1 MKIKSIKKHI
11 IIVTLTIVLIPVLIL
26 GIFCCT
32 SNQYSATNLATDS
45 VAQSAYLAA
54 QRVQWEMD
62 SFIVI
67 TKETGCNAELA
78 DPGTS
83 DERKKEL
90 IDIKVKQYGL
100 DRGCTI
106 DQNGMGV
113 NGIDYSDRDYFK
125 NAMNGNTTVTDPM
138 LAKSTG
144 KMAIIIAAP
153 IWENGIAGT
162 KPVGCVYFVPHEEF
176 LNDIVRDLKVS
187 DNSTAFVLNKNGTV
201 IADIDSEVVAAQ
213 QNFITIA
220 EEHKEYADLASAHKK
235 MIAGEQGTE
244 IVKINGQSSFIGY
257 SPINATDGWSIG
269 VCAPSMDFLK
279 PTVIC
284 MIIAIILLLISAV
297 TSVFNSARMGKKV
310 GDPIALCT
318 NRLKLLAEGD
328 FSSPVPEIHTNDE
341 TKVLADATEQL
352 VGDLNSIIGDIG
364 RMLGSMANGDFN
376 VSSGCGDDVYKGDF
390 HVLIESVSEINSKL
404 SNTLSQINTS
414 ADQVSNGSD
423 QVSGGAQSL
432 SQGATEQASSIEE
445 LTTTIHTISDKVSDT
460 ADHCIN
466 GKRLT
471 EESAEYIDEASQCM
485 GKLTEAMRD
494 ISDASNEISRIIRAI
509 EDIAFQTNILALN
522 AAVEAARA
530 GDAGK
535 GFAVVADEVRNLAS
549 KSSDAAQETTVLIER
564 AINAVDNGTG
574 ITEQTARAVS
584 DVAQRSEEVRN
595 IVAEI
600 AEASTVQANMIAQV
614 TQGME
619 QISGVVQNN
628 SATAEESAAASE
640 ELSGQALILKK
651 LISGFKLRK

>member
-11 IIVTLTIVLIPVLIL
+11 IILTLMIVMIPLVML

-32 SNQYSATNLATDS
+32 SNQYSATNLATGS
-45 VAQSAYLAA
+45 VEQSAYLAA
-54 QRVQWEMD
+54 QRVQWELD
-62 SFIVI
+62 SFLII
-67 TKETGCNAELA
+67 AEEAGCNAELA
-78 DPGTS
+78 NANTTDK
-83 DERKKEL
+83 RKQEI
-90 IDIKVKQYGL
+90 IDMKVLQYGM
-100 DRGCTI
+100 DRGCAINKDGIGT
-106 DQNGMGV
+106 

-125 NAMNGNTTVTDPM
+125 NAMNGKTTVTEPM

-153 IWENGIAGT
+153 IWDNGVAG
-162 KPVGCVYFVPHEEF
+162 KKAVGCVYFVPHEEF

-187 DNSTAFVLNKNGTV
+187 ENSTAYVLDKDGTV
-201 IADIDSEVVAAQ
+201 IADIDAEVVVNQ
-213 QNFITIA
+213 QNLIA
-220 EEHKEYADLASAHKK
+220 MAQEYPQYAELAAVQQK
-235 MIAGEQGTE
+235 MIAGEQGAET
-244 IVKINGQSSFIGY
+244 VKVNGQSTIVGYAPIGE
-257 SPINATDGWSIG
+257 SDGWSIG
-269 VCAPSMDFLK
+269 VCAPSSDFLRE
-279 PTVIC
+279 TIIC
-284 MIIAIILLLISAV
+284 IFIAIILVVIAAVISGI
-297 TSVFNSARMGKKV
+297 NSAKMGKKV

-318 NRLKLLAEGD
+318 ERLKLLAEGD
-328 FSSPVPEIHTNDE
+328 LSSPVPEINTADE
-341 TKVLADATEQL
+341 TKVLADATERL
-352 VGDLNSIIGDIG
+352 VGDMNSIIGDIG
-364 RMLGSMANGDFN
+364 RMLDSMANGDFN
-376 VSSGCGDDVYKGDF
+376 VSSACGDGVYKGDF
-390 HVLIESVSEINSKL
+390 HVLIESVTEINRKL
-404 SNTLSQINTS
+404 SHTLSQINTS

-445 LTTTIHTISDKVSDT
+445 LTSTIHTISDKVADT
-460 ADHCIN
+460 TDHCIN

-485 GKLTEAMRD
+485 GRLTEAMQD
-494 ISDASNEISRIIRAI
+494 ISEASNEISRIIKAI

-564 AINAVDNGTG
+564 AISAVENGTG
-574 ITEQTARAVS
+574 ITAQTARAVS
-584 DVAQRSEEVRN
+584 DVAQRSEEVKN

-619 QISGVVQNN
+619 QISGVVQTN

-651 LISGFKLRK
+651 LVGGFKLRK

>member
-1 MKIKSIKKHI
+1 MKIRSIKNHI
-11 IIVTLTIVLIPVLIL
+11 IIVTLMIVLIPLVIL
-26 GIFCCT
+26 GIFCCS
-32 SNQYSATNLATDS
+32 SNQYSATNLAADS
-45 VAQSAYLAA
+45 VEQSAALAA
-54 QRVQWEMD
+54 QRVQWELE
-62 SFIVI
+62 SFIIV
-67 TKETGCNAELA
+67 TEEAGCNAELA
-78 DPGTS
+78 NANTS
-83 DERKKEL
+83 DKRKQE
-90 IDIKVKQYGL
+90 IVDMKVLQYGM
-100 DRGCTI
+100 DRGCAI
-106 DQNGMGV
+106 NSDGMGT
-113 NGIDYSDRDYFK
+113 NGIDYSEREYFK
-125 NAMNGNTTVTDPM
+125 NAMNGKTTVTEPM

-153 IWENGIAGT
+153 IWDNGVAGQ
-162 KPVGCVYFVPHEEF
+162 KAVGCVYFVPHEEF

-187 DNSTAFVLNKNGTV
+187 KNSTAFVLGKTGTV

-213 QNFITIA
+213 QNLIAIA
-220 EEHKEYADLASAHKK
+220 EEQKEYAELAGVHQK
-235 MIAGEQGTE
+235 MIAGEQGVQN
-244 IVKINGQSSFIGY
+244 VKMNGQSSFIGY
-257 SPINATDGWSIG
+257 APIEETDGWSIG
-269 VCAPSMDFLK
+269 VCAPSMDFLRL
-279 PTVIC
+279 TLICIVIT
-284 MIIAIILLLISAV
+284 IVLVVIAAVIS
-297 TSVFNSARMGKKV
+297 TINSANMGKKV

-318 NRLKLLAEGD
+318 DRLKLLAEGD
-328 FSSPVPEIHTNDE
+328 LSSPVPHIDTADE
-341 TKVLADATEQL
+341 TRVLADATEQL
-352 VGDLNSIIGDIG
+352 VGDFNSIIGDIG
-364 RMLGSMANGDFN
+364 RMLDSMANGDFN
-376 VSSGCGDDVYKGDF
+376 VSSACGDGVYKGDF
-390 HVLIESVSEINSKL
+390 HVLIESVSEINRKL
-404 SNTLSQINTS
+404 SHTLSQINTS

-445 LTTTIHTISDKVSDT
+445 LTSTIHTISDKVADT
-460 ADHCIN
+460 TTHCIN

-485 GKLTEAMRD
+485 GKLTDAMQD
-494 ISDASNEISRIIRAI
+494 ITEASNEISRIIKAI

-564 AINAVDNGTG
+564 AISAVQNGTG

-584 DVAQRSEEVRN
+584 DVAQRSEAVKN

-619 QISGVVQNN
+619 QISGVVQTN

-651 LISGFKLRK
+651 LVGGFKLRK